1 MVTSI
6 PLCFYPLQKII
17 LDDDQAFAQ
26 SVLLKM
32 HGYHFTA
39 FHSPRE
45 ALNYLLHEYRPEFT
59 KTDLIALDNTA
70 ENTSTQQ
77 VINIDIKKLKKM
89 LAKQQHNDINVL
101 LIDFHMPEMCGLD
114 FLKEITHLP
123 IKKALITG
131 ESDYKIAVDAFNQ
144 GLVDTYIRKDEAD
157 FLEKIQAATFDL
169 EWRYFA
175 ELSNF
180 MTDLPDFNY
189 LRNNHFIEIFRKFIY
204 ENNIIAF
211 CLVDIQGNFLTLD
224 KQGNYKYI
232 LVRNKAQLHELA
244 IIAKEDGASLG
255 VITQLE
261 QGNVIPFF
269 GDKNFWQ
276 VPAKEWDSYL
286 HPANIIN
293 NESTLVWAAIT
304 EIGTKI

>member
-1 MVTSI
+1 M
-6 PLCFYPLQKII
+6 
-17 LDDDQAFAQ
+17 
-26 SVLLKM
+26 
-32 HGYHFTA
+32 
-39 FHSPRE
+39 
-45 ALNYLLHEYRPEFT
+45 
-59 KTDLIALDNTA
+59 
-70 ENTSTQQ
+70 
-77 VINIDIKKLKKM
+77 
-89 LAKQQHNDINVL
+89 
-101 LIDFHMPEMCGLD
+101 
-114 FLKEITHLP
+114 
-123 IKKALITG
+123 
-131 ESDYKIAVDAFNQ
+131 DAFNQ

-211 CLVDIQGNFLTLD
+211 CLVDIQGSFLTLD

-232 LVRNKAQLHELA
+232 LVRNKTQLHELA
-244 IIAKEDGASLG
+244 IIAKEGGASLD

-293 NESTLVWAAIT
+293 NESTLVWATIT